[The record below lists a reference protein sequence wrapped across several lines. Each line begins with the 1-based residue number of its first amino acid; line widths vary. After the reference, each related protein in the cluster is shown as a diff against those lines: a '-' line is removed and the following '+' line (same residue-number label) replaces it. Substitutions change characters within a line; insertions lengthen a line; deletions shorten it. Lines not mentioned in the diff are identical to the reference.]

1 MGFNSVFLDTR
12 MFSAVVRSGIRLQTV
27 RQLTRFSAS
36 RFYATKTDSDKT
48 EASKK
53 EEKALD
59 AKKEDAPI
67 EKTSSKKDAEVPDF
81 PEYPQIRADFE
92 AGVRSRDYLKTIPK
106 QKRIDLLQQKPGSVV
121 YFDDEEFKHYFPHEC
136 FIAVRV

>member
-1 MGFNSVFLDTR
+1 MMLALAKSRIG
-12 MFSAVVRSGIRLQTV
+12 LQTV
-27 RQLTRFSAS
+27 KQLMRLSAS

-53 EEKALD
+53 EEKVMD
-59 AKKEDAPI
+59 AKKEDAPV

-121 YFDDEEFKHYFPHEC
+121 YFDDEEFKHYFPHE
-136 FIAVRV
+136 FIIVVRV

>member
-1 MGFNSVFLDTR
+1 M
-12 MFSAVVRSGIRLQTV
+12 QTV

-36 RFYATKTDSDKT
+36 RFYATKTDSDKM

-53 EEKALD
+53 EEKAVD

-136 FIAVRV
+136 VVAVRV

>member
-1 MGFNSVFLDTR
+1 MMLALTKSRIG
-12 MFSAVVRSGIRLQTV
+12 LQTV

-36 RFYATKTDSDKT
+36 GFYATKTNSDKT
-48 EASKK
+48 EVSKK
-53 EEKALD
+53 EEKAMD
-59 AKKEDAPI
+59 AKKEDAPV
-67 EKTSSKKDAEVPDF
+67 EKISSKKDTEVPDF

-136 FIAVRV
+136 VVAVRV

>member
-1 MGFNSVFLDTR
+1 M
-12 MFSAVVRSGIRLQTV
+12 QTV

-53 EEKALD
+53 EEKAVD
-59 AKKEDAPI
+59 AKKEDAPV
-67 EKTSSKKDAEVPDF
+67 EKTSSKKDAEVP
-81 PEYPQIRADFE
+81 ADFE

-136 FIAVRV
+136 VIAVRV